1 MGGEP
6 GGAGTAAQ
14 AVHCAA
20 GGADR
25 VGERQALATGLYR
38 VGERQ
43 ALAAGLYPVY
53 TLRLTLGLFSLISTR
68 F

>member
-43 ALAAGLYPVY
+43 AMATGLY
-53 TLRLTLGLFSLISTR
+53 TEWESA
-68 F
+68 